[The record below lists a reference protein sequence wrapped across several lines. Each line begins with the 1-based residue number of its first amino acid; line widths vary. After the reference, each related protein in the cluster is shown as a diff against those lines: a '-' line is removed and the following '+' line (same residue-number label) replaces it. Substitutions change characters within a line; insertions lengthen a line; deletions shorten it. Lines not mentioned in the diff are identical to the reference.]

1 MIVFDVY
8 ADLACPW
15 CYIGER
21 RLHKAL
27 AQRPDIEVE
36 LNWRPFQLNPRANPA
51 GEPWDE
57 HVEQKFG
64 ARARQ
69 MFEHV
74 TRAGATEGLD
84 FAFDRIA
91 SAPNTVDAHRLILF
105 AGRHGKAW
113 DMADRLFRAYFA
125 GGRDLNDHSQL
136 AELAA
141 SVGLDSA
148 AVREYLPGDEGR
160 DAVMQSQQQAYR
172 LGISGVPFFVVNGRY
187 GVSGAQ
193 PVDVFLEV
201 LDTVQEEL
209 EAESA

>member
-8 ADLACPW
+8 ADITCPW

-21 RLHKAL
+21 RLHNAL

-51 GEPWDE
+51 GEDWDE
-57 HVEQKFG
+57 FVAQKFG

-69 MFEHV
+69 MFDHV
-74 TRAGATEGLD
+74 TQIGAADGIE

-91 SAPNTVDAHRLILF
+91 SSPNTVDAHRLILF
-105 AGRHGKAW
+105 AGRHGRQW
-113 DMADRLFRAYFA
+113 EMAERLYRAYFA
-125 GGRDLNDHSQL
+125 EGRNLNDPDQL
-136 AELAA
+136 VELAA
-141 SVGLDSA
+141 SVGLDA
-148 AVREYLPGDEGR
+148 DAVREYLSGDEGR
-160 DAVMQSQQQAYR
+160 DEVHQSQQQAYR

-187 GVSGAQ
+187 GISGAQ

-201 LDTVQEEL
+201 LDTVQQ
-209 EAESA
+209 EAATQET